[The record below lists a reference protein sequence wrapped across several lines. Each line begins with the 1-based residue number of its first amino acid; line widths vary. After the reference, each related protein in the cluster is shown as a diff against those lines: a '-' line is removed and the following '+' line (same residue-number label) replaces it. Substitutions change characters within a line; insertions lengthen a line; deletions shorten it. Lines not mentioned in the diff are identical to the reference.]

1 VLMRRRFF
9 FFYLLFLTAWLFD
22 SSCAN
27 IIPPAGGP
35 RDTIPPRVISVSPA
49 DSTLNFTNQQI
60 EIEFDEYVDLQE
72 VANNLLFTPL
82 FETNPEVTVRN
93 KNITIR
99 FRDTLDEN
107 TTYILK
113 FGNAIRDFNEGNV
126 LRDFTYTFS
135 TGPALDSLSL
145 RGRVELSETGGVDTT
160 MVVVLHRNLYDSAVR
175 DQRPRYVSRVKADGT
190 YQFDNLPAGPFAIY
204 AFTDPT
210 NSRKYGFDKSQLF
223 AFIDSPVRPALS
235 DTVPVLYAY
244 REVPQRPPV
253 SNAQPTPQTGTPR
266 LQFTPDP
273 VTGTLDLGTP
283 FRLNFTRQVRLDD
296 TTAIQLFSDSLQT
309 RESFRLQ
316 LDSTARSLSIYST
329 WKPGTLYGL
338 VLGRAFASD
347 TSGLRLLKEDTV
359 FFNTRRLADYGEVS
373 LRLKNIDLSARPV
386 VQFLQNDIIVYS
398 APIPTGT
405 ITVNRLN
412 AGEYSLRVLYDRNG
426 NGVYDPGRF
435 LGGRRAPERVVRI
448 NGTILVK
455 GDWKNEFER

>member
-1 VLMRRRFF
+1 MLMRRRFF

-35 RDTIPPRVISVSPA
+35 RDTIPPRVLSVSPA
-49 DSTLNFTNQQI
+49 DSSLNFSTDRI
-60 EIEFDEYVDLQE
+60 EIEFDEYIDLQE
-72 VANNLLFTPL
+72 VASNLLFTPL
-82 FETNPEVTVRN
+82 FEKNPEVTVRN

-99 FRDTLDEN
+99 FRDTLEEN

-145 RGRVELSETGGVDTT
+145 KGRVELAETGGVDTT
-160 MVVVLHRNLYDSAVR
+160 MLVVLHRNLDDSAVFN
-175 DQRPRYVSRVKADGT
+175 QRPRYVSRVRGDGT
-190 YQFDNLPAGPFAIY
+190 YSFENLPAGPFAIY
-204 AFTDPT
+204 AFTDLS
-210 NSRKYGFDKSQLF
+210 NSRKYLDKSQLF
-223 AFIDSPVRPALS
+223 AFIDSPLRPALT

-244 REVPQRPPV
+244 REVPLRTPV
-253 SNAQPTPQTGTPR
+253 PNAQPTPQTGTPR
-266 LQFTPDP
+266 LQFTTEPA
-273 VTGTLDLGTP
+273 TGTLDLSTP
-283 FRLNFTRQVRLDD
+283 FKLNFTRRVRLDD
-296 TTAIQLFSDSLQT
+296 TTAIQLFSDSLST

-316 LDSTARSLSIYST
+316 LDSLSRSLSIYST

-338 VLGRAFASD
+338 VLGRSFASD
-347 TSGLRLLKEDTV
+347 TTGLRLLKEDTV
-359 FFNTRRLADYGEVS
+359 FFNTRKLSDYGEVT
-373 LRLKNIDLSARPV
+373 LRLKNIDLTARPV
-386 VQFLQNDIIVYS
+386 VQLLQNDIVVYS

-405 ITVNRLN
+405 ITINRLN
-412 AGEYSLRVLYDRNG
+412 AGEYSIRVLYVRNG
-426 NGVYDPGRF
+426 NGVFDPGRF
-435 LGGRRAPERVVRI
+435 FGGKRQPERVVRI